1 MVVGDAAQRVLR
13 DALALP
19 VSERHALTEQLV
31 DSLDEVDPDWERA
44 WRAEL
49 DARLADMQ
57 AGAEEELSLEELRE
71 RLGALLGR

>member
-1 MVVGDAAQRVLR
+1 MRMGDAAQRVLR

-19 VSERHALTEQLV
+19 LSERQALTEQLV
-31 DSLDEVDPDWERA
+31 DSLDEVDPDWDAA

-49 DARLADMQ
+49 DARLADMK

-71 RLGALLGR
+71 RLGALIGR